1 MIGLVLDWYWGILG
15 WIDVEFW
22 EIIVFSL
29 NLENMIII
37 YMGFLLLEFMVVD
50 FYDGLVNIM

>member
-15 WIDVEFW
+15 WVDVEFW
-22 EIIVFSL
+22 KIIVFSL
-29 NLENMIII
+29 NLKNMIII
-37 YMGFLLLEFMVVD
+37 YMRFLLIEFLIVD

>member
-15 WIDVEFW
+15 WVDVEFW

-37 YMGFLLLEFMVVD
+37 YTRFLLIEFLIVD

>member
-37 YMGFLLLEFMVVD
+37 YMGFFLIEFMVVD